1 MAHFAQLDENNIV
14 TQVIVVNNQDT
25 STEDGVENENIGI
38 QFCRSLFG
46 ENTNWKQ
53 TSYNAKFRYNYAGI
67 GYTYNETW
75 DAFYSPKPFPSWILN
90 YDTFRWDPPVPKPDD
105 IKFCCWDEENM
116 IWTEMPVDPGYEVN

>member
-14 TQVIVVNNQDT
+14 TQVIVVSNQDT

-46 ENTNWKQ
+46 ENTSWKQ

-67 GYTYNETW
+67 GYTYNEVW
-75 DAFYSPKPFPSWILN
+75 DAFYPPKPFNSWILN
-90 YDTFRWDPPVPKPDD
+90 YDTFRWDPPVPKPTDP
-105 IKFCCWDEENM
+105 KFCCWDEEKKT
-116 IWTEMPVDPGYEVN
+116 WTEMPMDPGYEVN